1 MPTVTLKKSD
11 GSGSGHAELSDKLFA
26 AKINKGLMHQA
37 VQAEMTNSRQGTQ
50 STKTRGT
57 VKHTTR
63 KPYKQKGTG
72 RARQGMF
79 SAPHYR
85 HGGIALG
92 PHPRDLHHDLPKK
105 MKRAAIA
112 GALSAKTQDG
122 AVIALAGLAFDKIST
137 KTAAALLTKLELAG
151 KRVLV
156 IVAEHDPVVYKSFR
170 NIPGIEVRIAPAFS
184 TRDVLAAQTILLT
197 KDAISK
203 IESVWGKGKDGATE
217 DEAVAKP
224 KRRAKAT
231 PAEESSAEE
240 AKK

>member
-11 GSGSGHAELSDKLFA
+11 GTGGGNAQLSDKLFD
-26 AKINKGLMHQA
+26 AKVNKGLLHQA

-72 RARQGMF
+72 RARQGML

-92 PHPRDLHHDLPKK
+92 PHPRDLHADLPKK

-112 GALSAKTQDG
+112 GALTAKTQDG
-122 AVIALAGLAFDKIST
+122 AVMAIDGLAFEKIST
-137 KTAAALLTKLELAG
+137 KAAATLLVKLELVG
-151 KRVLV
+151 KRVL
-156 IVAEHDPVVYKSFR
+156 IVVAQHDPVVYKSFR

-184 TRDVLAAQTILLT
+184 TRDILAAQTILFT
-197 KDAISK
+197 KDAVAK
-203 IESVWGKGKDGATE
+203 IESVWGDGVTGAGTE
-217 DEAVAKP
+217 EAPAKP
-224 KRRAKAT
+224 KRRAKTA
-231 PAEESSAEE
+231 ADE
-240 AKK
+240 ASVTEVAQ